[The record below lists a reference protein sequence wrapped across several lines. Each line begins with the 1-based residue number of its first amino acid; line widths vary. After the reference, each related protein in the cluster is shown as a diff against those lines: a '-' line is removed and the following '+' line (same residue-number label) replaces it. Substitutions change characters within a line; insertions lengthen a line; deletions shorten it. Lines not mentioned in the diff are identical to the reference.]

1 MTIRIMDAERFLAE
15 LDRSVD
21 SSLAELGKASMAAE
35 PAAGIGVVELLA
47 LALKKELEAS
57 EIAAL
62 WMTRETDVEVKL
74 ALARQCG
81 DEAKHYRLIQARL
94 RELGA
99 DPAALA
105 PKPGTPSPMF
115 RYLAELGSTV
125 ERVAAGQFTR
135 EALAGVHN
143 RVFASFCEAQGDE
156 VTARLYRD
164 VIQPDEEHHHGLGRT
179 LLARLAV
186 TDDDQARARA
196 AAAKTIAIADE
207 IQEMARL
214 KAGVARAPGC

>member
-1 MTIRIMDAERFLAE
+1 MTISRMDVEAFLAE

-35 PAAGIGVVELLA
+35 PAAGIGIVQLLA

-62 WMTRETDVEVKL
+62 WITRETDVEVKL

-105 PKPGTPSPMF
+105 PKPGTTTPMF
-115 RYLAELGSTV
+115 RFLAELGSTV

-143 RVFASFCEAQGDE
+143 RVFASFCEAGGDE

-164 VIQPDEEHHHGLGRT
+164 VIQPDEEHHHALGRS

-186 TDDDQARARA
+186 TDEDQARARA